1 MRRRPSASA
10 TDEEDDHLDHQ
21 DHLDQSSNDVS
32 PNLLRDSPPTR
43 RSPHLA
49 APIPKKQQKPKRKN
63 SRPADPPPPKNSAWK
78 QQSSPSADSGP
89 DGKDPLHLQITA
101 RDLTPNGTTD
111 ITNMTRRSRMR
122 NPWAFSWLALTTLTS
137 AVLLLLC
144 LYQSF
149 STKQLDPKGGSMSY
163 MASSFIKFGDFDTE
177 HTRFAT
183 KYSLHLYRELGV
195 DEDPR
200 VRLG

>member
-10 TDEEDDHLDHQ
+10 TDEEDDH
-21 DHLDQSSNDVS
+21 DQLLNDVS
-32 PNLLRDSPPTR
+32 PNLLRESPDK
-43 RSPHLA
+43 RSLHPA

-63 SRPADPPPPKNSAWK
+63 SRPADPPKATVWK
-78 QQSSPSADSGP
+78 QQTSHSTDSGP

-101 RDLTPNGTTD
+101 RDLSANGMADT
-111 ITNMTRRSRMR
+111 TNMARRSRMR
-122 NPWAFSWLALTTLTS
+122 DPWSFSWLALAMLTS
-137 AVLLLLC
+137 AIALLLC
-144 LYQSF
+144 LYHSF
-149 STKQLDPKGGSMSY
+149 STRQLDPKGGSMSY

-200 VRLG
+200 VGCSFDTLETFY